1 MSYEIKIPLFEGPF
15 DLLLFFIERDELDIM
30 DIPISEITNDFFE
43 YISDL
48 EKMNIEVASEFIVVA
63 ATLMRIKSRMLL
75 PRLSVDEEGNEIDP
89 REELVEHLIEYKKYK
104 SVIDDFSKLEEY
116 RQEKVSRGNL
126 FSELNVIG
134 ERAKVETELQDIDLY
149 KLLVVFKNAI
159 DKYNVEQN
167 KPKHEIYNY
176 PYTIPEQ
183 KKFIIN
189 LLKSKSKVAMG
200 HLECKGFRIH
210 RGFVM
215 DQGTDVKTFDKF
227 DRVYSG
233 HYHTRSND
241 GKIFYIGN
249 PYQLFWNDCND
260 KRGFSFFDTE
270 TFELEF
276 VQNPYTIFER
286 IYYEDQNAKL
296 FDTRNLKDKIVKV
309 VVRKKSDPLMFDK
322 FIDKVYKSGIH
333 DLKIVENFEV
343 NDDDVDFDGEKIED
357 TITILNKYV
366 EDSDFG
372 LNKERVKQL
381 LREVYQQACEVE

>member
-30 DIPISEITNDFFE
+30 DIPISDITNDFFE

-189 LLKSKSKVAMG
+189 LLKSKSKVAFSKLIEENPLKILVIYNFLAI
-200 HLECKGFRIH
+200 LELIQ
-210 RGFVM
+210 
-215 DQGTDVKTFDKF
+215 DA
-227 DRVYSG
+227 
-233 HYHTRSND
+233 
-241 GKIFYIGN
+241 KIKLSIGN
-249 PYQLFWNDCND
+249 
-260 KRGFSFFDTE
+260 
-270 TFELEF
+270 
-276 VQNPYTIFER
+276 
-286 IYYEDQNAKL
+286 
-296 FDTRNLKDKIVKV
+296 
-309 VVRKKSDPLMFDK
+309 
-322 FIDKVYKSGIH
+322 
-333 DLKIVENFEV
+333 
-343 NDDDVDFDGEKIED
+343 
-357 TITILNKYV
+357 
-366 EDSDFG
+366 G
-372 LNKERVKQL
+372 LNNFWISKAK
-381 LREVYQQACEVE
+381 